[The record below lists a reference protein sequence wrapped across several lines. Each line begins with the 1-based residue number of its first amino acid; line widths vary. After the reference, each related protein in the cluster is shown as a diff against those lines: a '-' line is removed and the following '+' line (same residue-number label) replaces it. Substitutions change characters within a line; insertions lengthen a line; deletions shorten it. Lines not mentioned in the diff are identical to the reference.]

1 MGDSGV
7 VFGQSKD
14 LGPVRI
20 RPALD
25 GPSQVPGTC
34 RKVGLGIK
42 EIGILKGSLP
52 SCLSPILSRS
62 GGHLHES
69 ALPRGAYGLRVEIA
83 LSPHYGTNQGDGE
96 TMAIGR
102 LDDKRFEFLR
112 ATNLSKPREGDECK
126 WGENHDEGSKNPRTC
141 EKHRSDGIQ
150 FDLKGKAGKTCQSD
164 EKRAE
169 PRGERVPFCA
179 SRTRIGF
186 GSAF

>member
-1 MGDSGV
+1 MCDSGV

-20 RPALD
+20 RPALH
-25 GPSQVPGTC
+25 GPSQIPGTC

-52 SCLSPILSRS
+52 SCLSPILSSS

-69 ALPRGAYGLRVEIA
+69 ALARGAYRLRVEIA

-112 ATNLSKPREGDECK
+112 ATNLSEPREGDECK
-126 WGENHDEGSKNPRTC
+126 WGENHDEGSKNPRTS
-141 EKHRSDGIQ
+141 EKHQNDGIQ
-150 FDLKGKAGKTCQSD
+150 FDLKGKAGKTCQID

-169 PRGERVPFCA
+169 PRGERV
-179 SRTRIGF
+179 
-186 GSAF
+186 